1 MGVEYDIICR
11 DCKEGAGIGGGCS
24 KASDEMNVALTIRQ
38 LLESWAERGLE
49 IVLRVGYQ
57 AEIEPW
63 FFKRHAGHCLA
74 VMGNDGRDYT
84 EPLPGCAGLEPQ
96 SASICSGG

>member
-1 MGVEYDIICR
+1 MGVEYDIVCK
-11 DCKEGAGIGGGCS
+11 DCNEEAGIGGWCS
-24 KASDEMNVALTIRQ
+24 KASDEMNAALAVRT

-57 AEIEPW
+57 AEVEPW
-63 FFKRHAGHCLA
+63 FFKRHKGHRLA

-84 EPLPGCAGLEPQ
+84 DALPGGAGQEPVA
-96 SASICSGG
+96 ASVGAGG